1 MSVVQGLRNPCLV
14 LFTKC
19 WALVPSNSSLYGIQM
34 DSSECSLF
42 RIISSWL
49 PLSEQT
55 RLGGYE

>member
-1 MSVVQGLRNPCLV
+1 MSVVQRLRNSCLV

-19 WALVPSNSSLYGIQM
+19 WALVPSNSSLHGIQM
-34 DSSECSLF
+34 DSSECFLF
-42 RIISSWL
+42 KIGSSWL